1 MPIIDIQRAE
11 PGVVLAADVKD
22 KRGNILLRAGAELT
36 EAHLRSLSMW
46 GVRTL
51 DIEADEDV
59 RDPLA
64 DLDPDVLAEAEAEV
78 AERFRPVEFRDH
90 PFLDALLECAVEQ
103 WIRTHGGSH
112 AVV

>member
-22 KRGNILLRAGAELT
+22 RRGNILLRAGAELT
-36 EAHLRSLSMW
+36 EPHLRSLSMW

-51 DIEADEDV
+51 DIEAEEDA

-78 AERFRPVEFRDH
+78 AERFRPVEFNDH
-90 PFLDALLECAVEQ
+90 PFLDALLQCAVEQ
-103 WIRTHGGSH
+103 WIRTRGGSH
-112 AVV
+112 ALV